1 LTPEIEQALRE
12 AASAARIVDPDLVS
26 LPVFEEILSRVASE
40 KDATRAV
47 AEMQQARP
55 KLFLR
60 DDYAKM
66 SSEEFDT
73 AEARFRERLSRKSR
87 PEARTSEA
95 FKSLDAAHLSP
106 EEDHALRRF
115 LGGARNSYDLS
126 ILSAAL
132 KRQNGPDA
140 A

>member
-1 LTPEIEQALRE
+1 MSLTPEIEQALRE

-60 DDYAKM
+60 DDYAKI
-66 SSEEFDT
+66 
-73 AEARFRERLSRKSR
+73 EARS
-87 PEARTSEA
+87 
-95 FKSLDAAHLSP
+95 
-106 EEDHALRRF
+106 
-115 LGGARNSYDLS
+115 
-126 ILSAAL
+126 
-132 KRQNGPDA
+132 QNK
-140 A
+140 